1 MARELLNPRPVGL
14 SHTANKDSR
23 VPAFLNEEESMNGS
37 TESRPT
43 DDNTSSPRGSGKE
56 APMTAVP
63 SSSSSAPSSDRI
75 ISGIDLLDFGAGGML
90 PQKVYL
96 VRGGSGSGKSLLG
109 LQYLTRG
116 LELQEPGVLIT
127 DQKPEN
133 VLEQARAIGFAI
145 EESVKRGQLAIL
157 SPSQR
162 YFELVESPADVQ
174 AIVEELG
181 DLIKRVGARR
191 LVVDPVFS
199 LINTSYSAHFALAIT
214 QSMLN
219 ALEDLPVTTLLV
231 VPDGD
236 DNAEMNPISRQL
248 EQNAFGVIDLTQ
260 DAGTGG
266 RLMTLSKLR
275 YANNDNLSA
284 HYRILNGRGL
294 MNYKGD
300 GEKVADV
307 TKAWDESAPA
317 SRTLL
322 LLGAPAETIK
332 RVKEVLGSDYQVQAE
347 SDLKVGVER
356 AKKERPG
363 LVLVSPSRS
372 MGSVSAVLDL
382 AQNASS
388 SIAFLSPSANRQAD
402 KVLYLR
408 AGADDFI
415 TEPFTPAEFRAR
427 VDALVRRSG
436 RRLSMRDSQ
445 MGKITAEEMSAL
457 MSSGDVTTQRKAS
470 VMGADK
476 NKVTFDPEFH
486 DRLQRNVETVSKF
499 DQPFALYWIK
509 GKENDPNFNKSL
521 AQLCRQEDIVCHN
534 RGGEF
539 VAILSGTDQN
549 GVKGFEN
556 RLSEKMGA
564 ALDGEGVKRGYSL
577 YKPGE
582 STEGFARRAT
592 ESR

>member
-1 MARELLNPRPVGL
+1 
-14 SHTANKDSR
+14 
-23 VPAFLNEEESMNGS
+23 MNGS
-37 TESRPT
+37 TDTRSNNE
-43 DDNTSSPRGSGKE
+43 NATSAARKSGADSETETPKE
-56 APMTAVP
+56 QP
-63 SSSSSAPSSDRI
+63 SAPSSDRI

-96 VRGGSGSGKSLLG
+96 VRGGSGVGKSLLG

-127 DQKPEN
+127 DQRPEN
-133 VLEQARAIGFAI
+133 VLEQAKSIGFAI
-145 EESVKRGQLAIL
+145 EESVRRGQLTIL
-157 SPSQR
+157 NPSQH

-219 ALEDLPVTTLLV
+219 ALEDLPVTTMLIA
-231 VPDGD
+231 PQTD
-236 DNAEMNPISRQL
+236 DNAEMNPILRQL

-260 DAGTGG
+260 DTRTGG
-266 RLMTLSKLR
+266 RLMQLSKLR
-275 YANNDNLSA
+275 YANSENLSA

-294 MNYKGD
+294 INYKGE
-300 GEKVADV
+300 GESVSDV
-307 TKAWDESAPA
+307 TKPWEESAPA
-317 SRTLL
+317 ARTVL
-322 LLGAPAETIK
+322 LLGAPPDTIK

-347 SDLKVGVER
+347 ADLKTGVER
-356 AKKERPG
+356 AKKERPA
-363 LVLVSPSRS
+363 LVLVTPARS
-372 MGSVSAVLDL
+372 MGSVSAILDL

-415 TEPFTPAEFRAR
+415 TEPFTPAEFCAR
-427 VDALVRRSG
+427 VDALIRRSG
-436 RRLSMRDSQ
+436 RRLNLRDSQ
-445 MGKITAEEMSAL
+445 MGNITPEEMSAL
-457 MSSGDVTTQRKAS
+457 MSSGDATPQRKAS
-470 VMGADK
+470 VITSNNG
-476 NKVTFDPEFH
+476 KVQFDREFQ

-521 AQLCRQEDIVCHN
+521 AQLCRQEDVVCHN

-539 VAILSGTDQN
+539 VAILTGVDQN
-549 GVKGFEN
+549 GVKGFES
-556 RLSEKMGA
+556 RLSEKMGGA
-564 ALDGEGVKRGYSL
+564 VSGDQVRKGYSL
-577 YKPGE
+577 HKPGE
-582 STEGFARRAT
+582 STEGFVQRST
-592 ESR
+592 DSR

>member
-1 MARELLNPRPVGL
+1 
-14 SHTANKDSR
+14 
-23 VPAFLNEEESMNGS
+23 MNGS
-37 TESRPT
+37 TDTRST
-43 DDNTSSPRGSGKE
+43 DDTAPSSPRKSQ
-56 APMTAVP
+56 AD
-63 SSSSSAPSSDRI
+63 SALPLNSVREPQAHSTDRI

-96 VRGGSGSGKSLLG
+96 VRGGSGAGKSLLG

-127 DQKPEN
+127 DQRPEN
-133 VLEQARAIGFAI
+133 VLEQARSIGFAI
-145 EESVKRGQLAIL
+145 EESVRRGQLTIL
-157 SPSQR
+157 NPSQR
-162 YFELVESPADVQ
+162 YFELVESPADVM

-181 DLIKRVGARR
+181 DLIKKVGARR

-219 ALEDLPVTTLLV
+219 ALEDLPVTTLLMA
-231 VPDGD
+231 PLGD
-236 DNAEMNPISRQL
+236 DNAEMNPVSRQL
-248 EQNAFGVIDLTQ
+248 EQNAFGVIDLSQ
-260 DAGTGG
+260 DPNTGG
-266 RLMTLSKLR
+266 RLMRVSKLR

-294 MNYKGD
+294 INYKGD
-300 GEKVADV
+300 GETVSDV
-307 TKAWDESAPA
+307 TKPWENSAPA
-317 SRTLL
+317 SRNIL
-322 LLGAPAETIK
+322 LLGATPDIIK
-332 RVKEVLGSDYQVQAE
+332 RVKEVLGNDYQVQAE
-347 SDLKVGVER
+347 SDLKAGVER

-363 LVLVSPSRS
+363 LVLVTPSRS
-372 MGSVSAVLDL
+372 MGSVSAILDL

-427 VDALVRRSG
+427 VDALIRRSG
-436 RRLSMRDSQ
+436 RRLNMRDTH
-445 MGKITAEEMSAL
+445 MGSITPEEMSAL
-457 MSSGDVTTQRKAS
+457 MSSGDTSPQRKAS
-470 VMGADK
+470 VITSDQG
-476 NKVTFDPEFH
+476 KVKFDPEFH

-509 GKENDPNFNKSL
+509 GKDNDPNFNKSL

-539 VAILSGTDQN
+539 VAILTGTDQN

-556 RLSEKMGA
+556 RLSEKMGVGFT
-564 ALDGEGVKRGYSL
+564 GEQVKRGHSL
-577 YKPGE
+577 YKPGD
-582 STEGFARRAT
+582 STEGFAQRAT
-592 ESR
+592 QAR